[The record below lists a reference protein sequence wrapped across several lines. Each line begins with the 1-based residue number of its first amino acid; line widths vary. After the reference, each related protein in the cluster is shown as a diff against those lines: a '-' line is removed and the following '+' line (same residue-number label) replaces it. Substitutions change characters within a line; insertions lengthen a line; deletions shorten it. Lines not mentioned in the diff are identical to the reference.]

1 MGANLPQTLDGVQ
14 RLYEKLRREGFVRIT
29 AGLVVGQFVQCQ
41 RRGITL
47 CGTLEGSLPAR
58 DDRPQRF
65 IVITSVGD
73 LFVAPANVRACEGAG
88 DGRCTCAVA
97 AREGAAGAHGRR
109 LGAGFTAPLGNTGV
123 TA

>member
-14 RLYEKLRREGFVRIT
+14 RLYEELRREGFIRVT

-41 RRGITL
+41 RRGVTL

-58 DDRPQRF
+58 EGWPQRF
-65 IVITSVGD
+65 VVITSVGD
-73 LFVAPANVRACEGAG
+73 LFVAPANVRPCEAVG
-88 DGRCTCAVA
+88 DGRCTCAA
-97 AREGAAGAHGRR
+97 AAPGGGGAAHGRR
-109 LGAGFTAPLGNTGV
+109 RCAGFTAPLGNTGV